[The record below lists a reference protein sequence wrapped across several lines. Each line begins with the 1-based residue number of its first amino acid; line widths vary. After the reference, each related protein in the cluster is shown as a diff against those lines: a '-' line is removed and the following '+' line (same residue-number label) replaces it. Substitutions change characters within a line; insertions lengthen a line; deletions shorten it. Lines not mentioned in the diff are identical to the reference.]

1 MSGFLFKKLVVA
13 FAISILSCSG
23 WAQSADAEEDYKKGQ
38 ESWQQGDLVGA
49 MPSLKKAADAGH
61 AGAQALYGYLLDQAD
76 NDVEAADYYKR
87 AADQGNSDGA
97 FGLAGLYTSGDGGL
111 AEDYVLAREWLGK
124 AANAGHAQAI
134 ISLSHYYAVGRGV
147 AESEKAPEL
156 ALKWIQKA
164 ADLDDIPS
172 LARLERAHR
181 EGNLGFPV
189 DLVKANAIQQRIYK
203 IQGIDPNAVKKKRR
217 SRL

>member
-1 MSGFLFKKLVVA
+1 MPDSLLEKLVIA

-23 WAQSADAEEDYKKGQ
+23 WAQSADAEADYKNGQ
-38 ESWQQGDLVGA
+38 ESWQQGDLVTA
-49 MPSLKKAADAGH
+49 MPLLKKAADAGH
-61 AGAQALYGYLLDQAD
+61 GAAQALYGYLLDQAD

-111 AEDYVLAREWLGK
+111 AKDQAVAIEWLGK
-124 AANAGHAQAI
+124 AANAGHVQAT
-134 ISLSHYYAVGRGV
+134 ISLSHHYAIGRGV
-147 AESEKAPEL
+147 EEAEKTPDL

-172 LARLERAHR
+172 LTRLERAHR

-189 DLVKANAIQQRIYK
+189 DLVKANDIQQRIYK